1 MKWKID
7 DRPPAIDLCL
17 LALQWLMVIV
27 PSIVI
32 VARIVGLYYGVDG
45 GGYILYLQKMSFVM
59 AVVLL
64 FQTTAG
70 HRLPLISGPATA
82 LLVGI
87 LSSGPSS
94 AGAVNL
100 SIFIGG
106 ALLCLLAATG
116 FFTAVRRLFTAR
128 IVASVLLLIV
138 FTLLPAVLKLIAP
151 SSGHFSM
158 PFFALLLVISM
169 LILQVL
175 LRGVWKSTV
184 IVWSMIGGSLIHRM
198 IFNAVP
204 FVSGSGSPPFFQ
216 SFFAYI
222 PLSFTFDPAVT
233 LSFFFCFVALIVN
246 DLASVESLQEL
257 LDPPKMKERLT
268 RGLATTGGGN
278 MLAGFFGIAGPVNYS
293 ISPGIIVSTG
303 SASRFPVIGAGIV
316 LAVLAFSPA
325 LLSVVGAVPPAV
337 VGAVL
342 IYILG
347 FQVSA
352 GFTILAKEPAGLT
365 PETGL
370 VVGLPLIFGSIVS
383 FFPSH
388 VIDAIPALV
397 RPVAGNGFVVGV
409 VSALLLEHLL
419 FRKT

>member
-1 MKWKID
+1 
-7 DRPPAIDLCL
+7 
-17 LALQWLMVIV
+17 
-27 PSIVI
+27 
-32 VARIVGLYYGVDG
+32 
-45 GGYILYLQKMSFVM
+45 
-59 AVVLL
+59 
-64 FQTTAG
+64 
-70 HRLPLISGPATA
+70 
-82 LLVGI
+82 
-87 LSSGPSS
+87 
-94 AGAVNL
+94 
-100 SIFIGG
+100 
-106 ALLCLLAATG
+106 
-116 FFTAVRRLFTAR
+116 
-128 IVASVLLLIV
+128 
-138 FTLLPAVLKLIAP
+138 
-151 SSGHFSM
+151 
-158 PFFALLLVISM
+158 
-169 LILQVL
+169 
-175 LRGVWKSTV
+175 
-184 IVWSMIGGSLIHRM
+184 
-198 IFNAVP
+198 
-204 FVSGSGSPPFFQ
+204 
-216 SFFAYI
+216 
-222 PLSFTFDPAVT
+222 
-233 LSFFFCFVALIVN
+233 
-246 DLASVESLQEL
+246 
-257 LDPPKMKERLT
+257 MKERLT